1 MKTDIY
7 TSPLNSP
14 FCPYSPSNHSYNN
27 FNQNN
32 TSSPLNDYRLQ
43 LFSKD
48 KTIMNY
54 KRQID
59 QQNQK
64 FESLAESMEQKDKQ
78 ISQYEN
84 NIKEL
89 NLLID
94 KLKNEDYRNQELIN
108 KYKFEIENEIQINE
122 QNKNNYDN
130 NYNIIYNSLEQS
142 KLKIE
147 NLEQINNKLKSD
159 VNKLQKEIYSQ
170 NEIIENNKLINNKL
184 SNENKNIPLMNKKL
198 IDYESNVKSLKDE
211 IINLKKYNKDLINDN
226 KKINIKLN
234 EILKEK
240 SEKENICNLQVY
252 DLNSKLNEINKEKQ
266 NIVDDFRKCKQEKDV
281 IIQEQEKYCNF
292 VNQKM
297 NEINEFL
304 ITAFNSNDLM
314 KLSDE
319 INYKN
324 NTHNL
329 ENDIKFELVD
339 NCIFEIKKNILKY
352 IINMKEKNSIYI
364 NKYNNISRD
373 KDMLESHHN
382 EIIGELNMY
391 KQNQNDIENMNREI
405 ALNYEKLKETYT
417 KLYND
422 YTLFTESNTK
432 YVNDTQNFYL
442 DLITEIKNV
451 LGDKTVD
458 DKEKGLNQILNE
470 YVNILINKFTIL
482 SNKINENDKNEKIT
496 CKKILEL
503 SNLLE
508 ESQNLMKKY
517 EAENR
522 KLKDENEKIN
532 YRYNLLKA
540 SIDVVE
546 YEMKS

>member
-14 FCPYSPSNHSYNN
+14 FCPYYPSNHSYNN